1 MVPRSCKRLVLSAR
15 PSSIERVAARTAFLL
30 SRSEQPGS
38 RVLILAGTRHSP
50 RGGTS
55 RRRALALSVIRF
67 CAGPA
72 MAFGGV
78 VIGEVKSGT
87 AAVDLLADRI
97 DLIEAVTDMRWLET
111 H

>member
-1 MVPRSCKRLVLSAR
+1 VVALLLDAAAGPFLTGGSLRAEAR
-15 PSSIERVAARTAFLL
+15 RGEAT
-30 SRSEQPGS
+30 SRSEQPAS

-78 VIGEVKSGT
+78 VIGDVKSGT
-87 AAVDLLADRI
+87 TAVDLLADRI
-97 DLIEAVTDMRWLET
+97 DLIEAVTDIALA
-111 H
+111 